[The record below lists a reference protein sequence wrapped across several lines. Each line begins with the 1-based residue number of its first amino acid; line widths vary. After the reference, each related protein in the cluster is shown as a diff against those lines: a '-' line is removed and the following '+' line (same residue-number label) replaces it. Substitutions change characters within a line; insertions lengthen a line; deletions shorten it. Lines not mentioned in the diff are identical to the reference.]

1 MSEPERAP
9 DLKGDLEQLR
19 RALDDLGSGPFAR
32 PGSDEAQKR
41 ATEAV
46 SRLERAHKTQRLDF
60 ASFLEMAGR
69 INAQG
74 LDLEKIESYVTT
86 LLRGR
91 TGAASVA
98 LLREIDEEGVLVAT
112 RGSGPVRRLELASPL
127 ARKLTALARPIA
139 LEDGSGVVLGED
151 RASFLDAALVAPL
164 CQMDQSERVLR
175 GVLVLGKKI
184 TGQPYGPREIEFLGL
199 ISELV
204 AIALHNAFLHYTAT
218 HDALTRTWSRGY
230 FDVELKREIS
240 RSNRRRAKDVPA
252 TFSLVMADLDHFKRI
267 NDGFGHRM
275 GDRILQLVA
284 STLGSAI
291 RDYDTLAR
299 WGGEEFAIILPD
311 VAKQG
316 ALEAGERYRR
326 AIAAAAIPKGE
337 SGEHLPPVTASF
349 GVATFPDDGED
360 PREILQRADDALYRS
375 KEAGRNCVS
384 GA

>member
-1 MSEPERAP
+1 MDSERVP
-9 DLKGDLEQLR
+9 DLKNDLHQLR
-19 RALDDLGSGPFAR
+19 RALDELGSGPSALGR
-32 PGSDEAQKR
+32 EDAQKR
-41 ATEAV
+41 ATEAIT
-46 SRLERAHKTQRLDF
+46 RLERASKTQRLDF

-74 LDLEKIESYVTT
+74 LDLDKIESYVTS

-98 LLREIDEEGVLVAT
+98 LLRATDEEGVLTST
-112 RGSGPVRRLELASPL
+112 RGGPVRRLELASPL
-127 ARKLTALARPIA
+127 AKKLTFIARPVDIA
-139 LEDGSGVVLGED
+139 TDPTALGED
-151 RASFLDAALVAPL
+151 ARFFADTCVIAPL
-164 CQMDQSERVLR
+164 CQVDQNERVLR
-175 GVLVLGKKI
+175 GVLLLGKKI
-184 TGQPYGPREIEFLGL
+184 TGQPYGAREIEFLGL

-240 RSNRRRAKDVPA
+240 RANRRRTKDPAA
-252 TFSLVMADLDHFKRI
+252 TFSLVMADLDHFKKI
-267 NDGFGHRM
+267 NDLFGHRS
-275 GDRILQLVA
+275 GDKVLQLVA
-284 STLGSAI
+284 TTLRSTI

-316 ALEAGERYRR
+316 ALEAAERYRR
-326 AIAAAAIPKGE
+326 AIAGASIPKGA

-349 GVATFPDDGED
+349 GVATFPEDGED
-360 PREILQRADDALYRS
+360 TRELLQRADDALYRS

>member
-1 MSEPERAP
+1 MDPERP
-9 DLKGDLEQLR
+9 TDLREDLDQLR
-19 RALDDLGSGPFAR
+19 RALDELGLGPHSQ
-32 PGSDEAQKR
+32 PGVAAAHRS

-46 SRLERAHKTQRLDF
+46 SRLERSSKTQRLDF

-74 LDLEKIESYVTT
+74 LDLDKIESYVTT

-91 TGAASVA
+91 TGATSVA
-98 LLREIDEEGVLVAT
+98 LLRAGDEDGVLAT
-112 RGSGPVRRLELASPL
+112 RTGPERRLELASGL
-127 ARKLTALARPIA
+127 AGKLTLIGHPVA
-139 LEDGSGVVLGED
+139 LETDPTGLGED
-151 RASFLDAALVAPL
+151 ARAFAGAALVAPL
-164 CQMDQSERVLR
+164 CQVDQNERILR
-175 GVLVLGKKI
+175 GVIVLGKKI
-184 TGQPYGPREIEFLGL
+184 TGQPYGAREIEFLGL

-218 HDALTRTWSRGY
+218 HDALTKTWSRGY

-240 RSNRRRAKDVPA
+240 RSNRRRAKELPA
-252 TFSLVMADLDHFKRI
+252 TFSLVMADLDHFKRV
-267 NDGFGHRM
+267 NDTFGHRA
-275 GDRILQLVA
+275 GDKVLQLVA
-284 STLGSAI
+284 RTLRGAT

-316 ALEAGERYRR
+316 GLEAAERYRR
-326 AIAAAAIPKGE
+326 AIAGATMPKGQ

-349 GVATFPDDGED
+349 GIATFPDDGED
-360 PREILQRADDALYRS
+360 TRELLQRADDALYRS

>member
-1 MSEPERAP
+1 MEPERAS
-9 DLKGDLEQLR
+9 DLKRDLEQLR
-19 RALDDLGSGPFAR
+19 SALAALGGGTA
-32 PGSDEAQKR
+32 PGADEIQKR
-41 ATEAV
+41 AAEAV
-46 SRLERAHKTQRLDF
+46 GRLERASKTQRLDF

-112 RGSGPVRRLELASPL
+112 KGGGPMRRLELASPL
-127 ARKLTALARPIA
+127 ARRLTSLARP
-139 LEDGSGVVLGED
+139 VVLEGGVDPALGEEA
-151 RASFLDAALVAPL
+151 RAFANAAIVAPL

-184 TGQPYGPREIEFLGL
+184 TGQPYGAREIEFLGL

-240 RSNRRRAKDVPA
+240 RANRRRAKDVVA
-252 TFSLVMADLDHFKRI
+252 TFSLVMADLDHFKQI
-267 NDGFGHRM
+267 NDTFGHRA
-275 GDRILQLVA
+275 GDKILQLVA
-284 STLGSAI
+284 NTLKTAI
-291 RDYDTLAR
+291 RDYDTVAR

-316 ALEAGERYRR
+316 ALEAAERYRR
-326 AIAAAAIPKGE
+326 AIGGAAIPLGE

-360 PREILQRADDALYRS
+360 PRELLQRADDALYRS